1 MHQDLI
7 YDVGMHN
14 GDDTAYYIHLGY
26 RVVAIEANPQLVTR
40 AVERFREHVRSG
52 QLQILNV
59 GIAEQEGELPF
70 WICEP
75 VSEWSS
81 FDRSIA
87 SRNGS
92 AHYPITVRCR
102 QFGSILEEFGI
113 PYYLKIDIEG
123 NDFLCVQELSPDRL
137 PRFISVE
144 AGGVQIVSLMAQR
157 GFKRF
162 KAISQINF
170 IPIELPPSAEQ
181 RLYERVQ
188 WMFSSH
194 PLIRAFRQ
202 FGGRS
207 WLHKRFRRHGN
218 WTFPHGSSGPFGDAL
233 PGRWLS
239 HDEVISTLSAHARAE
254 NIKSFLE
261 CTRILFLGG
270 CSRPHRLSNSKSSH
284 LPMWSLACFSP
295 L

>member
-1 MHQDLI
+1 
-7 YDVGMHN
+7 
-14 GDDTAYYIHLGY
+14 
-26 RVVAIEANPQLVTR
+26 
-40 AVERFREHVRSG
+40 
-52 QLQILNV
+52 
-59 GIAEQEGELPF
+59 
-70 WICEP
+70 
-75 VSEWSS
+75 
-81 FDRSIA
+81 
-87 SRNGS
+87 
-92 AHYPITVRCR
+92 
-102 QFGSILEEFGI
+102 
-113 PYYLKIDIEG
+113 
-123 NDFLCVQELSPDRL
+123 
-137 PRFISVE
+137 
-144 AGGVQIVSLMAQR
+144 MAQR

-239 HDEVISTLSAHARAE
+239 HDEVISTFQHMLTLQEQKISSPFWNAQGY
-254 NIKSFLE
+254 SFWVDVHG
-261 CTRILFLGG
+261 RID
-270 CSRPHRLSNSKSSH
+270 
-284 LPMWSLACFSP
+284 
-295 L
+295 